1 MSGERTEQATPRRR
15 DEARQKG
22 QIAKSVEINSAAV
35 MLAAFWLLRL
45 MGSQFYD
52 GLTTVMRRSFA
63 HLPGIDMTIEELQGG
78 ALAAGLAMIWT
89 IAPFV
94 LPLVLVGVVANVAQ
108 VGWLFSGK
116 TLQPDFNKINPAN
129 GFKRLFSLRGLV
141 DLLKS
146 LLKVVIVGFIIYI
159 TLRDNYPTIISTS
172 RMQLASG
179 VSMLAQLAIDIGF
192 RVAMVM
198 VVIAAIDYAYQRY
211 EHEKSLRMTKQEVKE
226 EMKQQEN
233 PQLKSRI
240 RARQRQLAMS
250 RMMAAIPQADVV
262 ITNPTHFAVVL
273 RYQQGK
279 MAAPQVVAK
288 GQRLV
293 AQRIKEKAR
302 EHSVPLVEN
311 KPLARTL
318 FKMVEVGQAVPTE
331 LYQAVAEVLAF
342 VYRLKTLKSGSR

>member
-45 MGSQFYD
+45 MGSHFYD

-78 ALAAGLAMIWT
+78 ALATGLAMIWT

-179 VSMLAQLAIDIGF
+179 VSMLAQLAIEIGF

-302 EHSVPLVEN
+302 EHNIPLVEN

-342 VYRLKTLKSGSR
+342 VYRLKSLKSGSR